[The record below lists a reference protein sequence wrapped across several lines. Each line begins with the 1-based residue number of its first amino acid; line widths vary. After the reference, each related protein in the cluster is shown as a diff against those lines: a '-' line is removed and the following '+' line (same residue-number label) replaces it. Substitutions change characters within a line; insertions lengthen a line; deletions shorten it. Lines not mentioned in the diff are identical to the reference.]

1 LSNFIFLLYREPEA
15 IMKLV
20 ITSQGT
26 DPAGPV
32 DSRFG
37 RARYFIL
44 FDTDTEEF
52 KVLDNADQVEA
63 AQGAGV
69 QAAQNVVNGGAEALL
84 TGHCGPKA
92 FEVLSAAGVKIYS
105 GIKGTVQEAVQAWRQ
120 NELELLNGPDSP
132 QQH

>member
-1 LSNFIFLLYREPEA
+1 
-15 IMKLV
+15 MKLV

-37 RARYFIL
+37 RARYFIV
-44 FDTDTEEF
+44 FDTDNDEF
-52 KVLDNADQVEA
+52 TVLDNADQVEA

-69 QAAQNVVNGGAEALL
+69 QAAQNVVSSGAEVLL
-84 TGHCGPKA
+84 TGNCGPQA
-92 FEVLSAAGVKIYS
+92 FRVLSAAGVKIYS

-132 QQH
+132 QRH

>member
-1 LSNFIFLLYREPEA
+1 
-15 IMKLV
+15 MKLV

-26 DPAGPV
+26 DLDGPV
-32 DSRFG
+32 DARFG
-37 RARYFIL
+37 RARYFIV
-44 FDTDTEEF
+44 FDTDNDEF
-52 KVLDNADQVEA
+52 TVLDNADQVDA

-69 QAAQNVVNGGAEALL
+69 QAAQNVVSSGAEALL
-84 TGHCGPKA
+84 TGNCGPKA

-120 NELELLNGPDSP
+120 NELELINGPDSP

>member
-1 LSNFIFLLYREPEA
+1 
-15 IMKLV
+15 MKLI

-26 DPAGPV
+26 GQADQVDP
-32 DSRFG
+32 RFG

-52 KVLDNADQVEA
+52 KALDNADQVEA

-69 QAAQNVVNGGAEALL
+69 QAAQNVVNSGAEILL

-105 GIKGTVQEAVQAWRQ
+105 GIEGTVQEAVQAWRQ

>member
-1 LSNFIFLLYREPEA
+1 
-15 IMKLV
+15 MKLI

-32 DSRFG
+32 DPRFG

-44 FDTDTEEF
+44 FDTDSEEF
-52 KVLDNADQVEA
+52 KVLDNTDQVEA

-69 QAAQNVVNGGAEALL
+69 QAAQNIVTSGAEILL
-84 TGHCGPKA
+84 TGACGPKA

-120 NELELLNGPDSP
+120 NELELLNDPDGTP
-132 QQH
+132 GH

>member
-1 LSNFIFLLYREPEA
+1 
-15 IMKLV
+15 MKLI

-26 DPAGPV
+26 DPADQV
-32 DSRFG
+32 DPRFG
-37 RARYFIL
+37 RARYFML
-44 FDTDTEEF
+44 FDTDSEEY

-63 AQGAGV
+63 TQGAGV
-69 QAAQNVVNGGAEALL
+69 QAGQNIVNSGAEVLL

-105 GIKGTVQEAVQAWRQ
+105 GIQGTVQEAVQAWRQ
-120 NELELLNGPDSP
+120 NKLELLNGPDSP